1 MEDEKKRGQALVERS
16 RPKGSERATVR
27 FARLREKT

>member
-1 MEDEKKRGQALVERS
+1 MEYEKKRGQDSVKRS
-16 RPKGSERATVR
+16 RPKGSKRTVVR